1 MRLWRGCAQAD
12 PEAAA
17 VRMRYHK
24 SPFEVLGCRV
34 PVINE
39 AAHLAD
45 TPALIA
51 ALGRPAK

>member
-1 MRLWRGCAQAD
+1 
-12 PEAAA
+12 
-17 VRMRYHK
+17 MRYLK
-24 SPFEVLGCRV
+24 SSFEVLGCRV

-51 ALGRPAK
+51 ALGRPAR